1 MTDRNNF
8 RLSLLVGL
16 LCAISSVQAVGSD
29 KTDLDNP
36 VLRFAK
42 SDFERK
48 MNTLSQAIRRC
59 DKVELSSVRKLDLA
73 KSGLSKDELARMVQF
88 VSERNF
94 RRCEGHTRA
103 EASYAL
109 HTYSKV
115 LDHYGINRPHLNA
128 SNLSQVNRTL
138 FEPDIRYV
146 QRAAEF
152 RSLPEQTKDY
162 LEKSLGNK
170 PFDPVK
176 TYQRSIAR

>member
-1 MTDRNNF
+1 MTDRNKLL
-8 RLSLLVGL
+8 LSLLIGL
-16 LCAISSVQAVGSD
+16 FCSTSSAQAASPD

-36 VLRFAK
+36 VLQFAK
-42 SDFERK
+42 ADFERK

-59 DKVELSSVRKLDLA
+59 HRVELASSHKLDLA
-73 KSGLSKDELARMVQF
+73 KSGLSKEKLARMVQF
-88 VSERNF
+88 VSERNR
-94 RRCEGHTRA
+94 RRCEGHTRV

-109 HTYSKV
+109 HIYSKV
-115 LDHYGINRPHLNA
+115 LDHYGVDRPHLNE

-152 RSLPEQTKDY
+152 QSLPQRTQDY
-162 LEKSLGNK
+162 LQKSLGTK

-176 TYQRSIAR
+176 TYQRSVPP